1 MKTAI
6 DFYERG
12 KLKEANADEYNR
24 AGYYSKNR
32 FICPECGEAV
42 HLTGSK
48 YSNFFSHYK
57 KTDISA
63 ECERRVD
70 AIPTSSLYQRMG
82 LPLYLRLENR
92 ERFGLYI
99 GFKKISERLMRALM
113 EINATTVLDGKIRYH
128 IGNERF
134 SSKET
139 TLIGIDY
146 IPMYGRNYKVS
157 YMPEKAAKL
166 LTKTWS
172 DYADG
177 FSFDGAIFTV
187 TGQGGKKIRHGDTI
201 SCDTEY
207 YWVRRQPMLP
217 SFIPGIDMEKVGV
230 LGLKEDKWYVYKGH
244 FVSSLVDYQYEQLC
258 QYLRSTLK
266 VHLLEKKPEFVP
278 IWPPVIK
285 YEDGYLVDDNVKNLY
300 GFISSGNEEP
310 KVYEFKGANVIY
322 NELHVKDKIARVSM
336 DTEET
341 VLNIDRKYISNGVV
355 ILKEKLKY
363 EPVITTILAKNG
375 EESVIVEGVLA
386 LKSTGVLISSDISFD
401 AVIIHDSGEI
411 ITNTGMREILVD
423 SFDKKD
429 VILVMVS
436 QRLIGILYNEGI
448 ERNVEND
455 IDLEEIW
462 NCIVTNKS
470 KEIINLPFMIR
481 KRLSCLL
488 NRNEVLDREIHRILK
503 RNMIS
508 RPVIKLFESEGYYE

>member
-70 AIPTSSLYQRMG
+70 AVPTSSLYQRMG
-82 LPLYLRLENR
+82 LPLYLRYENR

-99 GFKKISERLMRALM
+99 GFKKIPEQLLKALM
-113 EINATTVLDGKIRYH
+113 EINAATILDGKTRYS

-139 TLIGIDY
+139 TLIEIDY
-146 IPMYGRNYKVS
+146 IPMYGINYKVS
-157 YMPEKAAKL
+157 YSPEKAAKL
-166 LTKTWS
+166 LLKSWS

-177 FSFDGAIFTV
+177 FSFDGALFTV
-187 TGQGGKKIRHGDTI
+187 TGYGGKKIRHGDTI

-217 SFIPGIDMEKVGV
+217 SYIPGIDMEKVGV

-244 FVSSLVDYQYEQLC
+244 FTSSLVDYQYEQLC
-258 QYLRSTLK
+258 QYLRNNLK
-266 VHLLEKKPEFVP
+266 VHLLEKKPEFIP
-278 IWPPVIK
+278 IWPPVTK
-285 YEDGYLVDDNVKNLY
+285 CEDGYLVDDNISNLY

-310 KVYEFKGANVIY
+310 KVYEFKGNNAIY
-322 NELHVKDKIARVSM
+322 NELSVKDNVARVSM
-336 DTEET
+336 DTDET

-355 ILKEKLKY
+355 LLKEKLKY
-363 EPVITTILAKNG
+363 EFVSTAILAENG
-375 EESVIVEGVLA
+375 EESISIEGVLA
-386 LKSTGVLISSDISFD
+386 LKSAGVRISGDIPFD
-401 AVIIHDSGEI
+401 TAIIRDSGEI
-411 ITNTGMREILVD
+411 TTNTGMRGVLVD
-423 SFDKKD
+423 DFDEKD

-448 ERNVEND
+448 ESNIESD
-455 IDLEEIW
+455 IDLEKILK
-462 NCIVTNKS
+462 CIVSNRS
-470 KEIINLPFMIR
+470 KEIMNIPFRVR
-481 KRLSCLL
+481 KRLICLL
-488 NRNEVLDREIHRILK
+488 NRNEVLDREIQRVLRK
-503 RNMIS
+503 NMIS
-508 RPVIKLFESEGYYE
+508 RPVINFIESEGYYE